1 MNRNQPFLS
10 RFYTRHRI
18 ISNLIIILLTAL
30 LLLWCAMIFLN
41 VWTHHGSTSTVP
53 QVRNMSYATAAQL
66 LRECDLEIEIAD
78 SVYDRSV
85 APGTVIES
93 WPKAG
98 AVVKRHRQVYVT
110 ITAFSPKM
118 VRLTMPVTGV
128 SSRQAISYLRGL
140 GITGIRIVSV
150 PSQYPDLVESAKVD
164 GHLLHSDSE
173 IPVTATV
180 TLEVGS
186 VPEPVLEADSTMI
199 DHLVEEAVDAADAEH
214 ENSIFD

>member
-10 RFYTRHRI
+10 RFYTHHRI

-53 QVRNMSYATAAQL
+53 QVHNMSYATAAQL
-66 LRECDLEIEIAD
+66 LRECDLDIEIAD

-128 SSRQAISYLRGL
+128 SSRQAISYLRA
-140 GITGIRIVSV
+140 
-150 PSQYPDLVESAKVD
+150 SA
-164 GHLLHSDSE
+164 SRAYASCPCRRS
-173 IPVTATV
+173 IPTSWSRPRSTATCC
-180 TLEVGS
+180 TPTARYPLRPLS
-186 VPEPVLEADSTMI
+186 PLR
-199 DHLVEEAVDAADAEH
+199 
-214 ENSIFD
+214 